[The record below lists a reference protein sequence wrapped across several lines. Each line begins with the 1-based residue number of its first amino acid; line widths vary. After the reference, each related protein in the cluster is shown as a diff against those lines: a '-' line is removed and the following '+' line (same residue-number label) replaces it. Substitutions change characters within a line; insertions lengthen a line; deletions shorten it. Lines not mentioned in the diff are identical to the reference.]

1 MGALSLGQ
9 VPAELF
15 AEWWLT
21 ETAAQELKAKL
32 TAEFGSAGQ
41 LLERHDCS
49 FRYRIQLESEA
60 AVATSAG
67 SGVVQL
73 EGAASVASIF
83 EAMEQ
88 RVCNAISVEEYGF
101 SQASLE
107 QIFNQFAAEQEEDT
121 ASVRGMIM
129 SPVAEAAASDT
140 VTIGG
145 VVGQWQPLNL
155 QNQGT

>member
-1 MGALSLGQ
+1 MGALSLEQ
-9 VPAELF
+9 VSAELF

-21 ETAAQELKAKL
+21 ESAARELNAQL

-41 LLERHDCS
+41 LLERHDGS

-73 EGAASVASIF
+73 EGVASVASVF
-83 EAMEQ
+83 EAIEQ
-88 RVCNAISVEEYGF
+88 RVCNAVSVEEYGL

-107 QIFNQFAAEQEEDT
+107 QIFNQFAAEQEEET
-121 ASVRGMIM
+121 ASVRGMNM
-129 SPVAEAAASDT
+129 TPVTEAPASAT

-145 VVGQWQPLNL
+145 VVESGSQ
-155 QNQGT
+155 